1 MKHILILLTVLL
13 VSCGDGSSN
22 KKGADGYYFE
32 KETFKRTKFE
42 IELILLN
49 SPAEVS
55 AEVKKRIQQV
65 AGSVETK
72 NVAAF
77 SIIRDS
83 DTKCTIYTVDPKIVY
98 EPEWLGHELT
108 HCIYGVWH
116 REPQ

>member
-1 MKHILILLTVLL
+1 MKYIILFLTILL
-13 VSCGDGSSN
+13 VSCGDGSS
-22 KKGADGYYFE
+22 KQKGTDGYYFE

-42 IELILLN
+42 IELVLLN

-55 AEVKKRIQQV
+55 AEVKKRIR
-65 AGSVETK
+65 SVEGTIEPK

-77 SIIRDS
+77 SIVRES
-83 DTKCTIYTVDPKIVY
+83 DTRCTIYTVDPKIMY